1 MDDVIHPL
9 ANWIDGRQPKMTRA
23 DFARKIEVSEG
34 HLSLFLKGKRGL
46 SLKSAVAVETVT
58 AGEFRPADL
67 LIEVAA

>member
-1 MDDVIHPL
+1 MEESIHPL
-9 ANWIDGRQPKMTRA
+9 ATWIDGHQPKMTRA

-58 AGEFRPADL
+58 AGAFRPSDL